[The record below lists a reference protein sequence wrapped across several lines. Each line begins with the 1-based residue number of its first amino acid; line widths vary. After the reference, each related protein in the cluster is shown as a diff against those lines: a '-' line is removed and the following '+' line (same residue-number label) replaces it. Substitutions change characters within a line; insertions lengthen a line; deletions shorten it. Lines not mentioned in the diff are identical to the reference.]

1 MSMIDSVYASNIMT
15 HIFHFVFASVN
26 EFSKYYKTLLCK
38 SVFNLSFFKHGLL
51 TTPDLAGCSSK
62 YFWFLMHLTT

>member
-1 MSMIDSVYASNIMT
+1 MIDSVYASNIMT

-26 EFSKYYKTLLCK
+26 IFSKYYKTLLCK

-62 YFWFLMHLTT
+62 SFWFLMHLTT